1 MCIEKQQKGKLD
13 LKMTKEAADVALSM
27 IANGNGTS
35 KSKREPRR
43 NGDGRRNT
51 GKRAK
56 PEGKSDDDMVLLTNN
71 ALQSFL
77 SPSILG

>member
-1 MCIEKQQKGKLD
+1 MAGAVD
-13 LKMTKEAADVALSM
+13 
-27 IANGNGTS
+27 
-35 KSKREPRR
+35 
-43 NGDGRRNT
+43 T

-56 PEGKSDDDMVLLTNN
+56 PEGKSDDDMVLLTND